1 MQTFKQ
7 YLKEDFE
14 LIKSSSLDNIKKE
27 YGPVLDWFGGKWM
40 GEPMTPQDEK
50 DVKEGLQKL
59 NALAGNK
66 KTTKN
71 PLYRIFP
78 DDDIYKMLTPDQLT
92 EFKSATNEKDKIDLL
107 NKYLDKKQVS
117 VNTANKNIQSWADS
131 LTGVNN
137 FHKYISFHQNKHE
150 FYVVVSS
157 SFTENEKLFS
167 IDEFNVLIRMSEND
181 LWYSAKKNKVQIYNY
196 GNFRDICDDM
206 LHTFEDQHETVVDT
220 RMPRTVK
227 IEKIVKPSL

>member
-14 LIKSSSLDNIKKE
+14 LIKSSSFNPIKKE
-27 YGPVLDWFGGKWM
+27 YRPVIHWFSGKWM
-40 GEPMTPQDEK
+40 KYPMTPQDEK
-50 DVKEGLQKL
+50 DVKDGLQKL

-71 PLYRIFP
+71 PLYRIFA
-78 DDDIYKMLTPDQLT
+78 DDDIYTMLTPDQLT
-92 EFKSATNEKDKIDLL
+92 EFKSATDEKNKIDLL

-117 VNTANKNIQSWADS
+117 VNTANKNIQSWSDS

-137 FHKYISFHQNKHE
+137 FHKYISFHQNKHK

-157 SFTENEKLFS
+157 PFTQDEKLFS
-167 IDEFNVLIRMSEND
+167 INEFDVLLKMSED
-181 LWYSAKKNKVQIYNY
+181 ELWDSAKKNKVQIYNY
-196 GNFRDICDDM
+196 RIFNNFCNDM
-206 LHTFEDQHETVVDT
+206 LRGFEDQHETVVDT

-227 IEKIVKPSL
+227 IENIVKPNY